1 MPVGLGIDGGGS
13 ATRWALG
20 DAGGVLIAR
29 GELPGISGHLF
40 RPAETS
46 RLAAVAASLRVAIG
60 EARPA
65 CVVAGITGISADTAE
80 AATAATIL
88 GRAIGL
94 DAGRVRVMDDMWLAY
109 HAAFRPG
116 EGHVVYAGTGS
127 IGLHIR
133 EDGSVLRVGGRGWIV
148 DDAGSAAWIGR
159 EALKLVWRRLDE
171 DPGAAGTALS
181 RALSAAIGDCSWE
194 AVRAYVY
201 GGGRTEMAALARSVA
216 AADDADARAILTG
229 AGREL
234 ARLAMI
240 LVRRVGARPVALL
253 GRAASLHPAIA
264 EGFRAAAPDIDM
276 RLTALDA
283 AGAAARL
290 ASAEG

>member
-1 MPVGLGIDGGGS
+1 VPVGLGIDGGGS

-20 DAGGVLIAR
+20 DAGGALIAQ

-40 RPAETS
+40 RPAEVA
-46 RLAAVAASLRVAIG
+46 RLEAVAASLRAASGGI
-60 EARPA
+60 RPA
-65 CVVAGITGISADTAE
+65 RVVAGITGISADTAE
-80 AATAATIL
+80 AGTAAAIL
-88 GRAIGL
+88 GQAIGL
-94 DAGRVRVMDDMWLAY
+94 DPGRVRVMDDMWLAY
-109 HAAFRPG
+109 HAAFQPG

-127 IGLHIR
+127 IALHIR
-133 EDGSVLRVGGRGWIV
+133 ADGSVLRIGGRGWIV

-171 DPGAAGTALS
+171 DPGAADMALA
-181 RALSAAIGDCSWE
+181 RALSTAIGGCSWE

-216 AADDADARAILTG
+216 AADDADARAILAD

-240 LVRRVGARPVALL
+240 LVRREGARPVALL
-253 GRAASLHPAIA
+253 GRAATLHPAI
-264 EGFRAAAPDIDM
+264 EQGFRAAAPDIDM
-276 RLTALDA
+276 RLAAPDA

-290 ASAEG
+290 ACAEV